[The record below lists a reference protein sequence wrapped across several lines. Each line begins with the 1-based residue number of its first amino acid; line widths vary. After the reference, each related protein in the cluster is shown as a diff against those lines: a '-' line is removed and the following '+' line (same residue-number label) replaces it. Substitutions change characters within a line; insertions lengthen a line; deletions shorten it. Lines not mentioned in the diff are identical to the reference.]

1 MAFFRAKDTKLTAKL
16 CLVGGNW
23 ALHRCES
30 RQLPAEKEIPAAAEN
45 LAWVCQ
51 MVGKLTERVSG
62 HKNNAAKTFSLQY
75 RWPPLSFH

>member
-1 MAFFRAKDTKLTAKL
+1 MAFCRAKDTNLTAKL
-16 CLVGGNW
+16 
-23 ALHRCES
+23 CES

-62 HKNNAAKTFSLQY
+62 HKNNAGKTFSLQY
-75 RWPPLSFH
+75 R